1 MEATSKKTSIKS
13 VLKKHQRKLIPVLL
27 TIIILGTLFM
37 ALPAYLR
44 NAIIFGNTGIYD
56 YQIFHNRT
64 VPVGFPQPWP
74 LSATY
79 NSATPS
85 DVYLDSL
92 KLTGTTGYVVIRN
105 DSLRFEY
112 YSNHADTT
120 SISNSFSMAKSI
132 VALLTGCAIED
143 GYLSSIHQPIDELL
157 TEFDH
162 LKGKGVTVQ
171 HLLTMSS
178 GSNWDERYTSP
189 FSITTKAYYGNNLH
203 RLMQQVEIVDKP
215 GVYYR
220 YKSGDTQLLAMVL
233 TRATGKS
240 LSAYAAEKL
249 WQPMGAEKAAL
260 WSTDKKGGIEKAYC
274 CFNSTARDFARFGSL
289 ILHLGQWKGHQ
300 LVPESYVI
308 ESITPASFLSDEHS
322 KPLTYYGYQWWILH
336 YRGRAIPY
344 ARGLQGQYIFVLPVE
359 NAVIVRLGHE
369 RSEVQINNH
378 PMDVYT
384 WVNLGLELLE

>member
-1 MEATSKKTSIKS
+1 M
-13 VLKKHQRKLIPVLL
+13 R
-27 TIIILGTLFM
+27 
-37 ALPAYLR
+37 
-44 NAIIFGNTGIYD
+44 
-56 YQIFHNRT
+56 
-64 VPVGFPQPWP
+64 
-74 LSATY
+74 
-79 NSATPS
+79 
-85 DVYLDSL
+85 
-92 KLTGTTGYVVIRN
+92 TTGYLIIRN

-112 YSNHADTT
+112 YSDHTDTT
-120 SISNSFSMAKSI
+120 SISNSFSMAKS
-132 VALLTGCAIED
+132 VVGLLTGCAIED
-143 GYLSSIHQPIDELL
+143 GYLSSIHQPVDELL
-157 TEFDH
+157 TDFNH
-162 LKGKGVTVQ
+162 LKGKGLTLE

-178 GSNWDERYTSP
+178 GSNWDEKYSSA
-189 FSITTKAYYGNNLH
+189 FSITTKAYYGNNLDK
-203 RLMQQVEIVDKP
+203 LMREVEIVEKP
-215 GVYYR
+215 GVHYR

-233 TRATGKS
+233 TRATGKP

-289 ILHLGQWKGHQ
+289 ILHLGQWKGQQ

-308 ESITPASFLSDEHS
+308 ESITPASFLTDEHS

-344 ARGLQGQYIFVLPVE
+344 ARGLQGQYIFVLPAE

-378 PMDVYT
+378 PLDVYT